1 MSDIDWRELIRKE
14 NPLCRKCGKD
24 TTDLHI
30 EMINIGWEN
39 IPKVLLAQ
47 VYSEHKICKP
57 TKKLWTKIKDTI

>member
-1 MSDIDWRELIRKE
+1 MSNKDWRELIRKE

-24 TTDLHI
+24 TTNSHI

-47 VYSEHKICKP
+47 VYCEHKICKP
-57 TKKLWTKIKDTI
+57 IKKLWTREKE